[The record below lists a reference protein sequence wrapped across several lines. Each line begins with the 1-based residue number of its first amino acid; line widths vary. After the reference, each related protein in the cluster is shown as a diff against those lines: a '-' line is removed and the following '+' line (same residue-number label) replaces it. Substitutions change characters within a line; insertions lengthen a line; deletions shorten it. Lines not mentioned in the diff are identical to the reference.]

1 MSSGNTV
8 IKAVKIL
15 RVHGVRDQNIIL
27 LNLFCTPQAAKLVVE
42 TFPDLSVLT
51 SEVNP
56 IAPTH
61 FGQKY
66 FGTD

>member
-15 RVHGVRDQNIIL
+15 RDHGVDYRNIII
-27 LNLFCTPQAAKLVVE
+27 LNLFCTPVAAKVVTE
-42 TFPDLSVLT
+42 TFPDLSILT

-61 FGQKY
+61 FGTKY

>member
-27 LNLFCTPQAAKLVVE
+27 LNLFCTPQAAKLITE
-42 TFPDLSVLT
+42 TFPDVSVLT

-61 FGQKY
+61 FGTKY